1 METAESPHQAAEAHD
16 RAAARYERL
25 AFHWMKRGKVPQA
38 ALARRQA
45 RLHLQTALFERQRG
59 RPSSNEFIPG
69 KGLTV
74 PPLPLRDAATANPE
88 DPPPPSLGCSD
99 GRVREGLPP
108 SPSDS

>member
-1 METAESPHQAAEAHD
+1 METAESPQQAAEAHD

-59 RPSSNEFIPG
+59 RPASNEFHSG
-69 KGLTV
+69 QGLHS
-74 PPLPLRDAATANPE
+74 PTA
-88 DPPPPSLGCSD
+88 S
-99 GRVREGLPP
+99 V
-108 SPSDS
+108 

>member
-1 METAESPHQAAEAHD
+1 METAESPQQAAEAHD

-25 AFHWMKRGKVPQA
+25 

-59 RPSSNEFIPG
+59 WPSSNEFIPG

-74 PPLPLRDAATANPE
+74 PPLPLRDAPTAKPE
-88 DPPPPSLGCSD
+88 DPSAAVARLLGWKH
-99 GRVREGLPP
+99 
-108 SPSDS
+108 